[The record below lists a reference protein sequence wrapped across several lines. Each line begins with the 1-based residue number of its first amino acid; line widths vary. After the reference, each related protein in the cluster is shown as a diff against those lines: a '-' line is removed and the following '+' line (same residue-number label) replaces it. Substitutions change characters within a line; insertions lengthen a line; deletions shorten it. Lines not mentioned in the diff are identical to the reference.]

1 MKPALDEVQ
10 AIVRWLCKAFP
21 EAKDAPAL
29 RTAVRKQIRA
39 AKGYGLQLQTE
50 LSAYVAVAWLMGPRF
65 DKEFPVAR
73 GVLENPL
80 MPPAL
85 KANFLAQ
92 WCTRVFSAI
101 TEE

>member
-10 AIVRWLCKAFP
+10 AIAGWLCEAFP
-21 EAKDAPAL
+21 EAKHGPAL
-29 RTAVRKQIRA
+29 HAEVRKQIRA
-39 AKGYGLQLQTE
+39 ARGYGLKLQTE

-73 GVLENPL
+73 GVLENAL

-92 WCTRVFSAI
+92 WCARVFSAI